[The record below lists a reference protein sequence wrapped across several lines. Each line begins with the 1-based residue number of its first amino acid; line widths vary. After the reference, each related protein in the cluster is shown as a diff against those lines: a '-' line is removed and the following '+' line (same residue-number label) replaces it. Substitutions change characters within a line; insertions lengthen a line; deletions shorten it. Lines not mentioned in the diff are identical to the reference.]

1 MGMLIGT
8 LAVRVEE
15 NGKYTVDLNGP
26 LLLPSK
32 IAQEVI
38 AGEQH
43 FDKDMVFDTIWNEMV
58 CTFVFVLFILYVTG
72 KRTQAADLGSF
83 GPFAICLN
91 LWALSNVD
99 SFTGASLNP
108 ALCIAQT
115 IFQCWW
121 LPVNP

>member
-1 MGMLIGT
+1 
-8 LAVRVEE
+8 
-15 NGKYTVDLNGP
+15 
-26 LLLPSK
+26 
-32 IAQEVI
+32 
-38 AGEQH
+38 
-43 FDKDMVFDTIWNEMV
+43 MV

-72 KRTQAADLGSF
+72 KRTQATDLGSF

-121 LPVNP
+121 LPTNPEGVLAYYMPFYIIGALAGGILAALFYIVYEKAFPVSQKI